1 MFQKRISCHAGIVF
15 YYLHHKQTKMY
26 NMIRS
31 EHSGSIII
39 SVFTLQIDYI
49 CNCLGAVQLSFK
61 VTLLIK
67 QIRR

>member
-1 MFQKRISCHAGIVF
+1 MQVLCF
-15 YYLHHKQTKMY
+15 YYLHHKYTKMY

-31 EHSGSIII
+31 EHSESIII
-39 SVFTLQIDYI
+39 SVFTAQIDYI
-49 CNCLGAVQLSFK
+49 CNCLGAVKLLFK